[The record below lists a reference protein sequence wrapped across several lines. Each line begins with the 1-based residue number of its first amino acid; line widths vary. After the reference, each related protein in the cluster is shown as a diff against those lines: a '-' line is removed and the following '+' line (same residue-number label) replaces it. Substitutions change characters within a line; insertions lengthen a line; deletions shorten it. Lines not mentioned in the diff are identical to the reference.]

1 MYHFSRWKYWLVIL
15 VLVVGTLFALP
26 NVFGEGPAL
35 QLSRN
40 DRVAMDAAAEQRV
53 LGVLQGVKIT
63 PEVSYLQKDRL
74 VLRFADEDQRVAAR
88 DAILKGTSG
97 DYLVALSSVPRTP
110 EWMRIVGLKPMSLG
124 LDLRGGVHFV
134 YEVDIQGALTQAVER
149 LERDARTTLRDKR
162 IPYGAVTSEG
172 VTSVSASAPGAL
184 RPGLTN
190 VAAVRVVLRN
200 PSDVQAAMDALKAP
214 DGSLQITSGEDNG
227 ATYVEIRMSPTEIKR
242 RQDVAIEQN
251 ITTLRN
257 RVDELG
263 IAEPIV
269 TRQASNRIVVQLPGV
284 QDPNEAIRVLGA
296 TATLEFR
303 LVDEANNPYEAEQ
316 SKRIPIGSKLY
327 YMRPQVGPNG
337 QPVPQQQRRPILL
350 KRDVIATGEQLTD
363 ANSSIDTQ
371 EGMPQVNVKL
381 DARGGQ
387 AMLNATKDNV
397 GKRMA
402 VVYISKK
409 QLAQGE
415 QCKGVRTGAICTEEE
430 VISAATIQSVLS
442 SSFRITGLQAA
453 EAREL
458 ALLLRSGALAAPQT
472 IVEQRSVGPSLGAD
486 NIRRGWH
493 AMAVGLVLTFA
504 FMAMYYRAF
513 GWIANAVLAANLVL
527 TVGLL
532 SMLQASLSLPGI
544 AAVVFHLGIAV
555 DANILIYERIREE
568 LRAGNSPLSAINA
581 GFEKAFATIADSN
594 VTTLIA
600 GVVLFAFGTG
610 TIRSFAIV
618 MTLGILTS
626 LFTSVVGSRALVHAI
641 WGRRPRL
648 AYLPI

>member
-1 MYHFSRWKYWLVIL
+1 MYQFSRWKYWLVIAVI
-15 VLVVGTLFALP
+15 VLGTLFALP

-40 DRVAMDAAAEQRV
+40 DRAPMDQPAQQRV
-53 LGVLQGVKIT
+53 LGVLQAQKIT
-63 PEVSYLQKDRL
+63 PEVSYLEKDRL
-74 VLRFADEDQRVAAR
+74 VVRFADPLQQTAAR
-88 DAILKGTSG
+88 DAIAKGTSG

-110 EWMRIVGLKPMSLG
+110 EWMRKVGLKPMSLG

-134 YEVDIQGALTQAVER
+134 YEVDIQGAVAQAVER
-149 LERDARTTLRDKR
+149 QERDVRTTLRDKR
-162 IPYGAVTSEG
+162 VPYGAVTS
-172 VTSVSASAPGAL
+172 SNGA
-184 RPGLTN
+184 T
-190 VAAVRVVLRN
+190 RVVLRN
-200 PSDVQAAMDALKAP
+200 ASDLQAALDALKAP
-214 DGSLQITSGEDNG
+214 DGSIVLTSGEASDG
-227 ATYVEIRMSPTEIKR
+227 PYVEMRMTPAELKR

-269 TRQASNRIVVQLPGV
+269 TRQAANRIVVQLPGV

-303 LVDEANNPYEAEQ
+303 LVDESNNPYEAEQ
-316 SKRIPIGSKLY
+316 NKRIPIGSKLY
-327 YMRPQVGPNG
+327 KERDG
-337 QPVPQQQRRPILL
+337 RPILL
-350 KRDVIATGEQLTD
+350 KRDIIATGEQLTD
-363 ANSSIDTQ
+363 ANSNFQ
-371 EGMPQVNVKL
+371 EGQPQVNVKL
-381 DARGGQ
+381 DARGGVS
-387 AMLNATKDNV
+387 MLNATRDNV

-409 QLAQGE
+409 QLAEGE
-415 QCKGVRTGAICTEEE
+415 QCKGARSGAICTEEE

-442 SSFRITGLQAA
+442 SSFRITGLQAN

-493 AMAVGLVLTFA
+493 AMAVGLILTFA
-504 FMAMYYRAF
+504 FMALYYRAF
-513 GWIANAVLAANLVL
+513 GWIANLVLAANLVL

-568 LRAGNSPLSAINA
+568 LRSGNSPLASINA

-626 LFTSVVGSRALVHAI
+626 LFTSVVGSRALVHWI
-641 WGRRPRL
+641 WGRRQRL

>member
-1 MYHFSRWKYWLVIL
+1 MYQFSRWKYWLVII
-15 VLVVGTLFALP
+15 VVVTGTLFALP

-40 DRVAMDAAAEQRV
+40 DRVAMDQAAQQRV
-53 LGVLQGVKIT
+53 IGVLEAAKVA

-74 VLRFADEDQRVAAR
+74 VLRFADDQQRTTAR
-88 DAILKGTSG
+88 DAIIKGTSG

-110 EWMRIVGLKPMSLG
+110 EWMRWIGLKPMSLG

-134 YEVDIQGALTQAVER
+134 YEVDVQGALAQTVER

-162 IPYGAVTSEG
+162 IPYGAVTSNNG
-172 VTSVSASAPGAL
+172 V
-184 RPGLTN
+184 
-190 VAAVRVVLRN
+190 VRVMVRN
-200 PSDVQAAMDALKAP
+200 ASDLQAAMDALKSP
-214 DGSLQITSGEDNG
+214 DGSIQITTGQEQDG
-227 ATYVEIRMSPTEIKR
+227 AYVEMRMTPAELKR

-269 TRQASNRIVVQLPGV
+269 TRQAANRIVVQLPGV

-316 SKRIPIGSKLY
+316 SKRVPIGSKLY
-327 YMRPQVGPNG
+327 YMRAERGQNG
-337 QPVPQQQRRPILL
+337 QPAPASQQRRPILL

-363 ANSSIDTQ
+363 ATSNINTQ
-371 EGMPQVNVKL
+371 EGQPQVNVKL
-381 DARGGQ
+381 DSRGGQ
-387 AMLNATKDNV
+387 SMLNATKDNV

-415 QCKGVRTGAICTEEE
+415 QCKGVRSGAICTEEE

-442 SSFRITGLQAA
+442 SSFRITGLQAT

-493 AMAVGLVLTFA
+493 AMGVGLILTFA
-504 FMAMYYRAF
+504 FMAMYYRGF

-568 LRAGNSPLSAINA
+568 LRSGNSPLSAINA

-648 AYLPI
+648 AHLPI

>member
-1 MYHFSRWKYWLVIL
+1 MYHFSRWKYWLVII
-15 VLVVGTLFALP
+15 VVVSGTLLALP

-35 QLSRN
+35 QLSRY
-40 DRVAMDAAAEQRV
+40 DRAAMDQAAQQRV
-53 LGVLQGVKIT
+53 LGVLETAKLT

-74 VLRFADEDQRVAAR
+74 VLRFTTDAQQTAAR
-88 DAILKGTSG
+88 DAIQKGTSG
-97 DYLVALSSVPRTP
+97 DYLVALSSVTRMP
-110 EWMRIVGLKPMSLG
+110 EWMRRVPFMKPMSLG
-124 LDLRGGVHFV
+124 LDLRGGVNFV
-134 YEVDIQGALTQAVER
+134 YEVDIPGALAQAVER
-149 LERDARTTLRDKR
+149 MERDARTQLRDKR
-162 IPYGAVTSEG
+162 VPYGAVTSNNG
-172 VTSVSASAPGAL
+172 
-184 RPGLTN
+184 
-190 VAAVRVVLRN
+190 AVRVVLRSA
-200 PSDVQAAMDALKAP
+200 SDLQAAMDALKAP
-214 DGSLQITSGEDNG
+214 DGSLQITSGESADG
-227 ATYVEIRMSPTEIKR
+227 TYVEMRMTQAEIKR

-251 ITTLRN
+251 ITTLRR

-263 IAEPIV
+263 ISEPIV
-269 TRQASNRIVVQLPGV
+269 TRQAANRISVQLPGV

-303 LVDEANNPYEAEQ
+303 LVDEVNNPYEAEQ
-316 SKRIPIGSKLY
+316 NKRIPIGSRLY
-327 YMRPQVGPNG
+327 KERNG
-337 QPVPQQQRRPILL
+337 RPILL

-363 ANSSIDTQ
+363 ANSSINTQ
-371 EGMPQVNVKL
+371 EGQPQVNVKL
-381 DARGGQ
+381 DSRGGQ
-387 AMLNATKDNV
+387 SMLNATRDNV

-402 VVYISKK
+402 VVYIAKK
-409 QLAQGE
+409 QLAEGE
-415 QCKGVRTGAICTEEE
+415 QCKGVRAGQICTEEE

-442 SSFRITGLQAA
+442 SSFRITGLQQN

-472 IVEQRSVGPSLGAD
+472 IVQQRSVGPSLGAD

-493 AMAVGLVLTFA
+493 AMAVGLVLTFV
-504 FMAMYYRAF
+504 FMAIYYRGF

-532 SMLQASLSLPGI
+532 SLLQASLSLPGI

-618 MTLGILTS
+618 MTLGIATS

-641 WGRRPRL
+641 WGRRARL
-648 AYLPI
+648 THLPI